1 MRIARFDLLRY
12 GKFTDR
18 SLTLPRTD
26 QDFHFIVGPNEAGK
40 STLRAAIQDLL
51 FGIETRS
58 RYNFL
63 HPHHEM
69 RLGARL
75 ERDGDQDA
83 GPLDFIRLKA
93 RNNTLK
99 TPEGATLAED
109 ALIPFLGQV
118 DRHFFDQMFGLDHQ
132 RLVAGGEQI
141 LNAANDIGRILFQAA
156 AGIGGLGEIREQLE
170 QEADRLWSK
179 RKSDNR
185 EYYQASAQ
193 LEQAKADLDRATVRA
208 KDWLAARER
217 VADLQADLDRAGAA
231 CQILEQERDR
241 LQRVW
246 RIATPLANLR
256 DREARLA
263 TLGPV
268 PTLPEEAGAQLA
280 QAEREIALAS
290 QSLQLHEAQVADL
303 TARRDA
309 LHPDPAILERAA
321 EIEALVEQR
330 QRLGNHERDIGR
342 RLEEVRVLWQQV
354 QDGAR
359 QLGWPDEEE
368 AALVQ
373 RLPGRLVRSAIRD
386 LLRRQEAL
394 AQTLAS
400 AEETI
405 LARQGELQGIDADL
419 ADLPVTQ
426 PPPALAEALTTARDL
441 GDTRRQQQQ
450 LDVQVERLTRDLDRA
465 LLALG
470 EGHPGLERLRGL
482 ALPAPPEIADLLQ
495 RGATL
500 AATAAKLADDL
511 RDLRAEEGRL
521 ALACRQY
528 RAAHRPVTLA
538 EVRERRA
545 ERDATWAGIKAGD
558 LVLAETA
565 DRFEQD
571 IASADALAD
580 QRHDK
585 AQEAAE
591 LQARLDRLEQ
601 CQQEARELEAR
612 AQAHDRALAG
622 HRQDWEEQSARLG
635 LAGLP
640 LGRVEAWRA
649 AREGVLRA
657 AEALEEAGARRDDF
671 ARRVAAA
678 NLALAEALG
687 PLAAAG
693 EAPDLAALLR
703 LAEEVVTSAH
713 QAAERRQ
720 LLVKQKVR
728 AEATLVENRRRRAE
742 ADQALA
748 AWGTELR
755 HNLALAH
762 LPAAT
767 SPGALQEALDLFEEM
782 HGNLEK
788 IRELRRNR
796 IDMMRRDLA
805 DFAEAARALAGG
817 LDPSLLPQA
826 ADAIA
831 LDLGR
836 RLKQEAEAAQERARL
851 EAALTEATEAAR
863 ADRARIALAQAS
875 LDPLRRR
882 LPPGADLEALREAI
896 QRSDLR
902 RQLGAEREQFLAQLL
917 KDGDGLD
924 PGALEAERAGID
936 ILAIPARLSALR
948 AEIDQLVGQRNQ
960 WTADLRVA
968 EANLERIAGQD
979 EAAQA
984 EARRQEA
991 LARMGN
997 AVERF
1002 IRVHTAAKLLRWS
1015 IERFRE
1021 HKQGPLLAR
1030 ASDIFRG
1037 LTAGALER
1045 LQVDYD
1051 TQPPTLFGQRPNGL
1065 RVHIQGMSEGTRD
1078 QLYLALRLAALE
1090 LHLRQTPALPFI
1102 ADDLFINYDNG
1113 RARAGFAALA
1123 NLSRLTQVIFLS
1135 HHHHLVDLASD
1146 VFGGRLNVLDL
1157 EE

>member
-18 SLTLPRTD
+18 SLTLPRAD

-58 RYNFL
+58 PYNFL
-63 HPHHEM
+63 HPHPEM
-69 RLGARL
+69 RLGASL

-93 RNNTLK
+93 RNHSLK
-99 TPEGATLAED
+99 TPEGATLPED
-109 ALIPFLGQV
+109 ALTPFLGQV
-118 DRHFFDQMFGLDHQ
+118 DRRFFDQMFGLDHQ

-193 LEQAKADLDRATVRA
+193 LEQAKGDLDRATVRA

-217 VADLQADLDRAGAA
+217 VADLQAALEQAGARHLA
-231 CQILEQERDR
+231 LEQERDR

-246 RIATPLANLR
+246 RVATPLANLR

-263 TLGPV
+263 ALGAV

-280 QAEREIALAS
+280 QAERDIALAR
-290 QSLQLHEAQVADL
+290 QSLQLHEARVADL

-321 EIEALVEQR
+321 EIEALAEQR

-368 AALVQ
+368 VALVQ
-373 RLPGRLVRSAIRD
+373 RLPGRLVRSAIWD
-386 LLRRQEAL
+386 LLRRHEAL

-405 LARQGELQGIDADL
+405 RARQGELQGIDADL
-419 ADLPVTQ
+419 AALTLTQ
-426 PPPALAEALTTARDL
+426 PPPALPAALTAARDL
-441 GDTRRQQQQ
+441 GDTSLQQRQ
-450 LDVQVERLTRDLDRA
+450 LDGQVARLTRDLDRA

-470 EGHPGLERLRGL
+470 EGHPSLERLRGL
-482 ALPAPPEIADLLQ
+482 ALPAPPEIAALLQ

-500 AATAAKLADDL
+500 EATAAKLADDL
-511 RDLRAEEGRL
+511 RDLRVEEGRL
-521 ALACRQY
+521 ALVSRQY
-528 RAAHRPVTLA
+528 RAAHQPVTLA
-538 EVRERRA
+538 EVRARRT
-545 ERDATWAGIKAGD
+545 ERDTTWAGIKVGTLA
-558 LVLAETA
+558 LAETA
-565 DRFEQD
+565 DRFEQQ

-585 AQEAAE
+585 AQEAAQ
-591 LQARLDRLEQ
+591 LQAQLDRLEQ
-601 CQQEARELEAR
+601 CQQQARDLEAR
-612 AQAHDRALAG
+612 AQEHDRVLAG
-622 HRQDWEEQSARLG
+622 HRQDWEGHSARLG

-640 LGRVEAWRA
+640 LARVETWRA

-671 ARRVAAA
+671 ARRVAVAS
-678 NLALAEALG
+678 LALAQALG
-687 PLAAAG
+687 PLAPEG
-693 EAPDLAALLR
+693 EPTGLAALLR
-703 LAEEVVTSAH
+703 LAEAVVTSAN
-713 QAAERRQ
+713 QAAERRK

-728 AEATLVENRRRRAE
+728 AEAALVENRRRRAE
-742 ADQALA
+742 ADQAMA
-748 AWGTELR
+748 AWGTEMG

-762 LPAAT
+762 LPATT
-767 SPGALQEALDLFEEM
+767 SPGALQAALDLFEEM
-782 HGNLEK
+782 QGHLEK

-805 DFAEAARALAGG
+805 DFAEAARALAAG
-817 LDPSLLPQA
+817 LDPSLVPQA

-831 LDLGR
+831 LELGR
-836 RLKQEAEAAQERARL
+836 RLKQEAAAAQERARL
-851 EAALTEATEAAR
+851 MAALTEATEAAQTE
-863 ADRARIALAQAS
+863 RARIALAEAS
-875 LDPLRRR
+875 LDPLRRC
-882 LPPGADLEALREAI
+882 LPPGSDLEALRDAI
-896 QRSDLR
+896 LSSDLR
-902 RQLGAEREQFLAQLL
+902 RQLGAQRDQYLAQLL
-917 KDGDGLD
+917 ENGDGLD
-924 PGALEAERAGID
+924 PDALEAERAGTD
-936 ILAIPARLSALR
+936 VPAIQARLPVLKQ
-948 AEIDQLVGQRNQ
+948 EIEQLVSRQNQ

-1051 TQPPTLFGQRPNGL
+1051 TQPPTLLGQRPNGL
-1065 RVHIQGMSEGTRD
+1065 RVHIEGMSEGTRD
-1078 QLYLALRLAALE
+1078 QLYLALRLGALE
-1090 LHLRQTPALPFI
+1090 LHLEQTPALPFI

-1123 NLSRLTQVIFLS
+1123 DLSRLTQVIFLS

-1146 VFGGRLNVLDL
+1146 VLGGGLNVLDL

>member
-18 SLTLPRTD
+18 SLILPKAD

-69 RLGARL
+69 RLGACL

-83 GPLDFIRLKA
+83 RALDFIRLKA
-93 RNNTLK
+93 RNNTLM
-99 TPEGATLAED
+99 TPGGATLPED

-118 DRHFFDQMFGLDHQ
+118 DRHFFDQMFALDHQ

-193 LEQAKADLDRATVRA
+193 LEQAKADLDRVTVRA

-217 VADLQADLDRAGAA
+217 VADLQRDLEQAGAG
-231 CQILEQERDR
+231 CQILEQERDH

-246 RIATPLANLR
+246 RIAAPLANLR
-256 DREARLA
+256 DREERLA
-263 TLGPV
+263 ALGPV

-280 QAEREIALAS
+280 QAERDIALAS
-290 QSLQLHEAQVADL
+290 QSLRLHEARVAEL

-309 LHPDPAILERAA
+309 LHPDLAILERAA
-321 EIEALVEQR
+321 EIEALAEQR

-386 LLRRQEAL
+386 LLRRHEAL

-405 LARQGELQGIDADL
+405 RARQGELQGIDADL
-419 ADLPVTQ
+419 AALPVTQ

-441 GDTRRQQQQ
+441 GDTRLQQRQ
-450 LDVQVERLTRDLDRA
+450 LDGQVERLTSDLDRA

-521 ALACRQY
+521 ALECRQY

-545 ERDATWAGIKAGD
+545 ERDATWEGIKAGD
-558 LVLAETA
+558 LALAETA

-585 AQEAAE
+585 VQEAAE

-601 CQQEARELEAR
+601 CQQQARELEAR
-612 AQAHDRALAG
+612 AQEHDRALAG
-622 HRQDWEEQSARLG
+622 HRQDWEEHSARLG

-640 LGRVEAWRA
+640 LARVEAWRA

-678 NLALAEALG
+678 RLALAGALG
-687 PLAAAG
+687 PLASEG
-693 EAPDLAALLR
+693 EAPGLAALLR
-703 LAEEVVTSAH
+703 LAEAVVTSAH

-742 ADQALA
+742 ADQAMA
-748 AWGTELR
+748 AWGTEMR

-805 DFAEAARALAGG
+805 DFAEAARALAAG
-817 LDPSLLPQA
+817 LDPSLVPQA
-826 ADAIA
+826 ADAIT

-836 RLKQEAEAAQERARL
+836 RLKQEAAAAQERARL
-851 EAALTEATEAAR
+851 VAALTEATEDAR
-863 ADRARIALAQAS
+863 ADRARIALAEAS

-896 QRSDLR
+896 QHSDLR
-902 RQLGAEREQFLAQLL
+902 RQLGAERDQFLAQLL
-917 KDGDGLD
+917 NDGDGLD

-936 ILAIPARLSALR
+936 ILTIPARLSALR
-948 AEIDQLVGQRNQ
+948 EETDQLVGQRNQ

-1065 RVHIQGMSEGTRD
+1065 RVHIEGMSEGTRD

-1123 NLSRLTQVIFLS
+1123 DLSRLTQVIFLS

-1146 VFGGRLNVLDL
+1146 VFGGTLNVLDL
-1157 EE
+1157 EK